1 VLTTESI
8 HQANTYSSISCASAK
23 GINGSSNAVPEHTVG
38 LCVPLVNTI
47 VEARLR
53 VTVPEMVAAVQGV
66 DLKLLLYKL

>member
-1 VLTTESI
+1 M
-8 HQANTYSSISCASAK
+8 
-23 GINGSSNAVPEHTVG
+23 VPEHTVG